1 MRLWAQE
8 ETQMRKN
15 AKTITINNNFD
26 FRVADVYKAARKNQR
41 TAQRK
46 TFFVDDFAVSP
57 SEWASAKM
65 EGLDNAVSNDSV
77 KGNITRLVHK
87 RGFNRKG
94 YSYLK
99 GKNYIIK
106 PIDDVE
112 EVITLDEILEI
123 VPEVV

>member
-1 MRLWAQE
+1 
-8 ETQMRKN
+8 MRKN

-99 GKNYIIK
+99 GKNYTIK